1 MVPRFFIT
9 LIHVTM
15 NTWFQ
20 FWLVFTNGS
29 YFSYGECGMNHVD
42 VICGLQGK
50 WGIRYEAVAIING
63 SIEMRVCG
71 VGEDMLWVVRV

>member
-1 MVPRFFIT
+1 
-9 LIHVTM
+9 
-15 NTWFQ
+15 
-20 FWLVFTNGS
+20 
-29 YFSYGECGMNHVD
+29 MNHVD